1 MDISLALEVL
11 RNAPPEALQNHRQE
25 AIEAFRDIEARLN
38 ELDFPESDS
47 SIPAFTAIANGS
59 GSHEA
64 GRAASTQLP
73 SSVEQPT
80 LTVQDKSKPSHSMNL
95 LTTLNKTASW
105 VWKSTKRRPNEV
117 LGIKRPRFC
126 DRRIAD
132 VRRIEG
138 SSQAEPKYKLLRVL
152 AQRSLVLQGE
162 KAGYLDVENYC
173 KVASS
178 RGKDKA
184 KRGRGGTIAEY
195 VREELEIEK
204 EDQVLAIQAIS
215 GGIKQL
221 VTERLLR
228 ERLEETGQYGS
239 ASGISAFT
247 ALAVR
252 PFRYLKHEEIPEFLD
267 RLLESDSMNLSA
279 LVDEPRMEH
288 SLPVSI
294 KEVIQKSSEWL
305 DEMQVY
311 YNTLLDIRDDFDEQ
325 QLNERTRKRP
335 KSSVDGLATRSTE
348 SQSFSDRLSVIEPSS
363 PDSDETQSHP
373 PNSPQKSP
381 DSFNRVLEQ
390 PGSNFSESPSSIG
403 LESSLLQDRLES
415 SNSSRLG
422 GISNPDHEQTSAGM
436 INMVD
441 VQDMMQ
447 PILPIPAQV
456 CRLPSNG
463 DPPQAGVAP
472 VINVP
477 EMAQAVSSQGEQQQM
492 QTTGMVN
499 IYDMV
504 QPILPQI
511 CTSLGEQQQMQTTGM
526 VNVYDMVQPILPQTY
541 ISLGEQQQMQTT
553 GMVNAY
559 DMIQQ
564 ILPAQNLES
573 FENTNIVNIYDM
585 LQQIPPA
592 QASALAEEQCR
603 SETNMTRF
611 HDICQPIS
619 TAGFVHPSN
628 TQLHYPF
635 QSTPAVERQNPIIHG
650 PLAMQLEKHNHN
662 MATPH
667 SPIILPVSAV

>member
-25 AIEAFRDIEARLN
+25 AIEAFRDIEARLK

-73 SSVEQPT
+73 SSVEQPA

-105 VWKSTKRRPNEV
+105 AWKSTKRRPNEV

-126 DRRIAD
+126 DRRIVD

-138 SSQAEPKYKLLRVL
+138 ESQAEPEYKLLRVL

-173 KVASS
+173 KLASS

-267 RLLESDSMNLSA
+267 CLLESDSMNLSA

-325 QLNERTRKRP
+325 QSNERTRKRP

-348 SQSFSDRLSVIEPSS
+348 SQSFSGRLSVIEPSS
-363 PDSDETQSHP
+363 PDYDETGSHP
-373 PNSPQKSP
+373 PTSPQKSS
-381 DSFNRVLEQ
+381 DSLNRVLEQ
-390 PGSNFSESPSSIG
+390 PGSNFSESPSSTS
-403 LESSLLQDRLES
+403 LESSLLQDQLES

-463 DPPQAGVAP
+463 DPPQSGVAS

-477 EMAQAVSSQGEQQQM
+477 EMAQAVSLQGEQQQM

-504 QPILPQI
+504 QPIMPQTY
-511 CTSLGEQQQMQTTGM
+511 TSLGEQQQMQTTGM
-526 VNVYDMVQPILPQTY
+526 VNV
-541 ISLGEQQQMQTT
+541 
-553 GMVNAY
+553 Y

-592 QASALAEEQCR
+592 QASASAEEQCR
-603 SETNMTRF
+603 SETNMARF

-650 PLAMQLEKHNHN
+650 PLATQLETHNHN

>member
-11 RNAPPEALQNHRQE
+11 RNAPPEALQNHRHE

-80 LTVQDKSKPSHSMNL
+80 LPVQNKSKPSHSMNL

-267 RLLESDSMNLSA
+267 CLLESDSMNLSA

-311 YNTLLDIRDDFDEQ
+311 YNSEFDIFEFDLSLIFFSFQ
-325 QLNERTRKRP
+325 HFSIFGMT
-335 KSSVDGLATRSTE
+335 ST
-348 SQSFSDRLSVIEPSS
+348 
-363 PDSDETQSHP
+363 
-373 PNSPQKSP
+373 NK
-381 DSFNRVLEQ
+381 N
-390 PGSNFSESPSSIG
+390 
-403 LESSLLQDRLES
+403 
-415 SNSSRLG
+415 
-422 GISNPDHEQTSAGM
+422 
-436 INMVD
+436 
-441 VQDMMQ
+441 
-447 PILPIPAQV
+447 
-456 CRLPSNG
+456 
-463 DPPQAGVAP
+463 
-472 VINVP
+472 
-477 EMAQAVSSQGEQQQM
+477 
-492 QTTGMVN
+492 
-499 IYDMV
+499 
-504 QPILPQI
+504 
-511 CTSLGEQQQMQTTGM
+511 
-526 VNVYDMVQPILPQTY
+526 
-541 ISLGEQQQMQTT
+541 
-553 GMVNAY
+553 
-559 DMIQQ
+559 
-564 ILPAQNLES
+564 
-573 FENTNIVNIYDM
+573 
-585 LQQIPPA
+585 
-592 QASALAEEQCR
+592 
-603 SETNMTRF
+603 
-611 HDICQPIS
+611 
-619 TAGFVHPSN
+619 
-628 TQLHYPF
+628 
-635 QSTPAVERQNPIIHG
+635 
-650 PLAMQLEKHNHN
+650 
-662 MATPH
+662 
-667 SPIILPVSAV
+667 

>member
-1 MDISLALEVL
+1 
-11 RNAPPEALQNHRQE
+11 
-25 AIEAFRDIEARLN
+25 
-38 ELDFPESDS
+38 
-47 SIPAFTAIANGS
+47 
-59 GSHEA
+59 
-64 GRAASTQLP
+64 
-73 SSVEQPT
+73 
-80 LTVQDKSKPSHSMNL
+80 
-95 LTTLNKTASW
+95 
-105 VWKSTKRRPNEV
+105 
-117 LGIKRPRFC
+117 
-126 DRRIAD
+126 
-132 VRRIEG
+132 
-138 SSQAEPKYKLLRVL
+138 
-152 AQRSLVLQGE
+152 
-162 KAGYLDVENYC
+162 
-173 KVASS
+173 
-178 RGKDKA
+178 
-184 KRGRGGTIAEY
+184 
-195 VREELEIEK
+195 
-204 EDQVLAIQAIS
+204 
-215 GGIKQL
+215 
-221 VTERLLR
+221 
-228 ERLEETGQYGS
+228 
-239 ASGISAFT
+239 
-247 ALAVR
+247 
-252 PFRYLKHEEIPEFLD
+252 
-267 RLLESDSMNLSA
+267 
-279 LVDEPRMEH
+279 
-288 SLPVSI
+288 
-294 KEVIQKSSEWL
+294 
-305 DEMQVY
+305 
-311 YNTLLDIRDDFDEQ
+311 
-325 QLNERTRKRP
+325 
-335 KSSVDGLATRSTE
+335 
-348 SQSFSDRLSVIEPSS
+348 
-363 PDSDETQSHP
+363 
-373 PNSPQKSP
+373 
-381 DSFNRVLEQ
+381 VLEQ
-390 PGSNFSESPSSIG
+390 PGSNFSESPSSTG
-403 LESSLLQDRLES
+403 LESSLLQDQLET

-504 QPILPQI
+504 QPILPQAYTSLGEQQQMQTTGMVNI
-511 CTSLGEQQQMQTTGM
+511 YDMVQPILPQTYTSLGEQQQMQTTGM

-541 ISLGEQQQMQTT
+541 TSLGEQQQMQTT
-553 GMVNAY
+553 GMVNVY

-592 QASALAEEQCR
+592 QASASAEEQCR
-603 SETNMTRF
+603 SETNMARF

-650 PLAMQLEKHNHN
+650 PLVTQLETHNHN